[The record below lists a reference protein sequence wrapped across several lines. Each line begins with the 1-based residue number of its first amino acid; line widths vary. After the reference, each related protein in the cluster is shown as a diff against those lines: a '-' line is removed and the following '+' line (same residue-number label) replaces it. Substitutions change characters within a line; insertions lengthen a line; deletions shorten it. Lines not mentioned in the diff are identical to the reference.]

1 MRSSK
6 KTRSKKRGGSSKKR
20 PLRKSKSRSKSRS
33 WGVQQPPERVKHSRA
48 NDAMNMTD
56 LQFMAKSIGVPFG
69 GLNKKELI
77 AKINRYA
84 HNL

>member
-1 MRSSK
+1 MKRSK
-6 KTRSKKRGGSSKKR
+6 KTRTRKGGSSKRR
-20 PLRKSKSRSKSRS
+20 PARKSKSRSKSRS
-33 WGVQQPPERVKHSRA
+33 WGVQQPPERVRHSRA
-48 NDAMNMTD
+48 NDAMNMTE

-84 HNL
+84 HDL